1 MAKKIAETEAGLE
14 DLHAQL
20 RAVDALLEPANDPSL
35 PHVSSLGR
43 IRADSDTISV
53 ALSDTDNANAK
64 GGGGESPPPSPP

>member
-53 ALSDTDNANAK
+53 ALSDTDANAK
-64 GGGGESPPPSPP
+64 GGGESPPPSPP